1 MGNAF
6 IMYNA
11 SKSLKTVLQTINR
24 VSKARNLISYNLLQK
39 LDEELLAYRRA
50 MELLLE
56 SNQMTAFFEVMQE
69 EVKIRMLRA
78 GLPTEGKCINCYQGT
93 IL

>member
-39 LDEELLAYRRA
+39 LDEELLAYRQA

-56 SNQMTAFFEVMQE
+56 SKQMTAFFEVMQE
-69 EVKIRMLRA
+69 EVKTRMLRA
-78 GLPTEGKCINCYQGT
+78 GLPIEGKCINCYQGT